1 MVPLGVANV
10 MYKAVMFDMD
20 GLLLDTERLQLDC
33 FVAAQ
38 RDLEIPENPKVF
50 LACIGLRSDMGASI
64 IRDSLPFG
72 TDFDA
77 FYKHWIALCE
87 CAISQGVPLRPG
99 VMTMLETLK
108 QRGLNMGVATSSRS
122 DSAVHHLD
130 GAGILDYF
138 GHVIGGDMVDDP
150 KPSPEIY
157 HRLASSLD
165 VKSAECAAFEDSET
179 GTRAAMAAGATTVQ
193 VPDLIPPSDAFR
205 DFGHVI
211 APTLLDGAVS
221 IGLIDKMDVI

>member
-1 MVPLGVANV
+1 MGPLGVASV

-33 FVAAQ
+33 FVTAQ
-38 RDLEIPENPKVF
+38 RDFEIPENPKVF

-64 IRDSLPFG
+64 VRDSLPFG

-77 FYKHWIALCE
+77 FYKHWIALCKS
-87 CAISQGVPLRPG
+87 AISQGAPLRPG
-99 VMTMLETLK
+99 VVTVLETLK
-108 QRGLNMGVATSSRS
+108 QRGLSMGVATSSRS

-138 GHVIGGDMVDDP
+138 DHVIGGDMVEEP

-157 HRLASSLD
+157 YRLASALN
-165 VKSAECAAFEDSET
+165 VKPAECAAFEDSET

-193 VPDLIPPSDAFR
+193 VPDMIPPSDKFR

-211 APTLLDGAVS
+211 APTLLEGAMA
-221 IGLIDKMDVI
+221 IGLIDRGVN